1 MKHLKLSLWTWN
13 NISLPR
19 VSFFFF
25 FLSSP
30 LTNFKLPFYSPFPD
44 LFEPLKF
51 IQIIY
56 IYKKKKEKKEKEK
69 KRKSGDRGR
78 EEERSCWK
86 DGTGGGGR
94 EEGTLIL

>member
-56 IYKKKKEKKEKEK
+56 TKKEKKEKEK